1 MPETAFNPDQDMPEM
16 SGKVILITGGTAGL
30 GAESAKRLAKK
41 SPAHIYISGRN
52 AAAAHKVIQDIQQAG
67 SKTAVTFL
75 KCDLASLESVKQA
88 AEQIITRESRLDI
101 LMCNAGIMAVP
112 PGLTTDQYE
121 IQFGTNHLGH
131 ALLIRKL
138 LPLLEST
145 AAATADVRIIILT
158 SMGYKFAR
166 GINFDEVRSLQEGTL
181 GSWMRYGRS
190 KLANLLYAN
199 ELARRY
205 PKLTSVSLTPGVV
218 NTGLVGNLS
227 RFNRAFVYVTNIG
240 QVVKPEKG
248 AYNQL
253 WAVSTSK
260 DGLQNGQFYE
270 PVGVLSN
277 SLSDAAKDAKLAKQ
291 LWEWTEKAIQA
302 YL

>member
-1 MPETAFNPDQDMPEM
+1 MSATTFNPDKDMPDM

-52 AAAAHKVIQDIQQAG
+52 AAAADKVIQEIRQAG

-88 AEQIITRESRLDI
+88 AEKVLKSESRLDI

-112 PGLTTDQYE
+112 PGLTTDGYE

-138 LPLLEST
+138 LPLLEAT
-145 AAATADVRIIILT
+145 AAAADVRVIILT
-158 SMGYKFAR
+158 SVGYKFAR
-166 GINFDEVRSLQEGTL
+166 GINFDEVRSRQEGTL

-190 KLANLLYAN
+190 KLANLLYAS

-205 PKLTSVSLTPGVV
+205 PALTSVSLTPGVV
-218 NTGLVGNLS
+218 STGLVDNLS

-253 WAVSTSK
+253 WAVSTLK
-260 DGLQNGQFYE
+260 NGLQNGQFYE
-270 PVGVLSN
+270 PVGALPN
-277 SLSDAAKDAKLAKQ
+277 NLSDAAKDAKLAKQ
-291 LWEWTEKAIQA
+291 LWEWTETAIKA
-302 YL
+302 YM